1 MFGLGIW
8 EFVIVVIVGL
18 IVLGPRK
25 LPEVARQLGRLM
37 REFRRASN
45 ELRHGL
51 DDAVRMDDATGKKTP
66 YDDPA
71 RLPKLTELRVDPTQ
85 IPEAGQQSS
94 ATRPE
99 QAAAEVEPTAAEV
112 EPTDAEVE
120 PTDAK
125 PEQATARV
133 EPTDAK
139 PADSLRK
146 DRDG

>member
-51 DDAVRMDDATGKKTP
+51 DDAVRTDDAERKATP

-71 RLPKLTELRVDPTQ
+71 QLPKLTELRVDPTEL
-85 IPEAGQQSS
+85 PGTGS
-94 ATRPE
+94 RPN
-99 QAAAEVEPTAAEV
+99 T
-112 EPTDAEVE
+112 
-120 PTDAK
+120 AK
-125 PEQATARV
+125 PEQTAA
-133 EPTDAK
+133 EAQPTAAAPQPTDTAE
-139 PADSLRK
+139 PADSRDK
-146 DRDG
+146 DGGGDG